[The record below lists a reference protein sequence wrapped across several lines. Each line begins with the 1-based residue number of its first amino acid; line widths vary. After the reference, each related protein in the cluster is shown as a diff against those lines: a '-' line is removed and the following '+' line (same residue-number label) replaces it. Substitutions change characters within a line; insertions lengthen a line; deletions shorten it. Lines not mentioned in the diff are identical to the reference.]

1 MSHDTQPQAF
11 IPRIESFPL
20 FPRPASDATFLIQ
33 VAELALLLL
42 TIFWGSTFLVT
53 KRLLET
59 TSPGI
64 FLSLRFALAALTL
77 AIIWRV
83 SRPKLTAGI
92 FRDGIR
98 LGSALAAGFLL
109 QTIGLRYT
117 SPTRSGFL
125 TGLTVLFVP
134 LVARFGLGK
143 PVARA
148 VWVGAT
154 LAIVGLAV
162 MTRPWSYAAGG
173 AAGAALLVGDGLT
186 VGCAIAFA
194 AHITWT
200 SEWALRHPIAPFL
213 FVQVALVTVV
223 SLVLTVV
230 WSAFEAPRVG
240 PPATL
245 AAVVAYTGA
254 LMTAGAI
261 FLQMWAQRHTT
272 AVRAALIFACE
283 RVFAALFA
291 AWLGGDRIALAEWV
305 GGGIILA
312 GVVYGELPVIRRG
325 TAASDAR

>member
-11 IPRIESFPL
+11 IPTNESFPL
-20 FPRPASDATFLIQ
+20 FSRPASDATFPLQ

-53 KRLLET
+53 KRLLAT

-77 AIIWRV
+77 AIVWRLA
-83 SRPKLTAGI
+83 RPKLTPGI
-92 FRDGIR
+92 VRDGIR
-98 LGSALAAGFLL
+98 LGSALAGGFVL

-154 LAIVGLAV
+154 LAVVGLAV

-173 AAGAALLVGDGLT
+173 AAVLVGDALT

-200 SEWALRHPIAPFL
+200 SEWAERHPIAPFL
-213 FVQVALVTVV
+213 FVQVALVTIV
-223 SLVLTVV
+223 SLVLTVA
-230 WSAFEAPRVG
+230 WSGFEAPRVG
-240 PPATL
+240 PPAQV

-261 FLQMWAQRHTT
+261 FLQMWAQRHTS

-283 RVFAALFA
+283 PVFAAGFA
-291 AWLGGDRIALAEWV
+291 AWIGGDRIALAEWV

-312 GVVYGELPVIRRG
+312 GVIYGELPVIRRG
-325 TAASDAR
+325 RPASVAR

>member
-11 IPRIESFPL
+11 IPTNESFPL
-20 FPRPASDATFLIQ
+20 FSRPASDATFHIQ

-42 TIFWGSTFLVT
+42 TIFWGSTFLIT

-77 AIIWRV
+77 AIVWRLV
-83 SRPKLTAGI
+83 RPKLTPGI

-98 LGSALAAGFLL
+98 LGSALAGGFVL

-134 LVARFGLGK
+134 LVARFALGK
-143 PVARA
+143 RVARA

-154 LAIVGLAV
+154 LAIAGLAV
-162 MTRPWSYAAGG
+162 MTRPWSQATGG
-173 AAGAALLVGDGLT
+173 AMLVGDALT

-200 SEWALRHPIAPFL
+200 SEWAHRHPIAPFL

-223 SLVLTVV
+223 SLLLTVV
-230 WSAFEAPRVG
+230 WAAFEAPRVG
-240 PPATL
+240 APATL
-245 AAVVAYTGA
+245 AAVVGYTGA

-283 RVFAALFA
+283 PVFAALFA
-291 AWLGGDRIALAEWV
+291 AWVGGDRIVLAEWV
-305 GGGIILA
+305 GGAIILA
-312 GVVYGELPVIRRG
+312 GVVYGELPPIRRG
-325 TAASDAR
+325 SRASVAR